1 MQIKLCGFTE
11 PQSLQC
17 AIDSDC
23 DFVGFVFVEKS
34 IRYISPNAAA
44 ELSRIAFGRTKKVAV
59 VVDSSPQFLE
69 KIIKNIEPEF
79 IQMHGSESVEDI
91 ANFKKNFPQIKVIKA
106 FSVSKKSDLEE
117 TKKYSEVADL
127 FLIDGSKP
135 GSGEAFD
142 WKILSDFQCKNDWF
156 LSGGLNSENIE
167 TAIKKT
173 GAKMIDISSGIE
185 KIRGI
190 KSPELIQQI
199 IKKAKNVS

>member
-11 PQSLQC
+11 SQSLQC
-17 AIDSDC
+17 AVDLGC

-34 IRYISPNAAA
+34 IRYINPGAAA
-44 ELSRIAFGRTKKVAV
+44 ELSRIVTGQTKKVAV
-59 VVDSSPQFLE
+59 VVDSSLKILE
-69 KIIKNIEPEF
+69 KIIKNIEPELV
-79 IQMHGSESVEDI
+79 QMHGSESAEDI

-106 FSVSKKSDLEE
+106 FRVSKKSDLEE
-117 TKKYSEVADL
+117 VKKYSEVSDF

-142 WKILSDFQCKNDWF
+142 WEILSGFQCKNDWF

-167 TAIKKT
+167 TAIQKT

-190 KSPELIQQI
+190 KSPELISQL
-199 IKKAKNVS
+199 IKKVKNVS